1 MNIRHLIGLVIGF
14 ALAIPTQAQFN
25 FASSAVPAFGFG
37 TNISLVRDNQGE
49 STGLEGFYNLHL
61 ESYFVLAQKNDFIS
75 AGFQT
80 GIIAGGSPAQAAN
93 QELFLNYNV
102 LIPLHAMVRVGANS
116 SPYNTQTLGVGAG
129 IGVTGSR
136 LAYVQGILRSTST
149 FFNPSAI
156 LEASYGRTI
165 FRLSL
170 DVFKPE
176 ANLVQTNITGN
187 GNPPSIPASL
197 GFIQY
202 GILVAL

>member
-1 MNIRHLIGLVIGF
+1 M
-14 ALAIPTQAQFN
+14 
-25 FASSAVPAFGFG
+25 
-37 TNISLVRDNQGE
+37 
-49 STGLEGFYNLHL
+49 
-61 ESYFVLAQKNDFIS
+61 
-75 AGFQT
+75 
-80 GIIAGGSPAQAAN
+80 
-93 QELFLNYNV
+93 
-102 LIPLHAMVRVGANS
+102 
-116 SPYNTQTLGVGAG
+116 
-129 IGVTGSR
+129 
-136 LAYVQGILRSTST
+136 
-149 FFNPSAI
+149 NPSAI